1 MADTTRKRKPLTPE
15 QREAQYK
22 RSHEWDKNNT
32 VRINFMMMKSTEA
45 DLIEW
50 LQAQPNKNGYI
61 KSLIRADMAR
71 QEKKEEE

>member
-15 QREAQYK
+15 QRQAQYN
-22 RSHEWDKNNT
+22 RSSEWNKNNSLMISFRLVKT
-32 VRINFMMMKSTEA
+32 TDA
-45 DLIEW
+45 DIIAHLEK
-50 LQAQPNKNGYI
+50 QENKRGYI